1 MNQKELKKLRRSDL
15 FKLLVEQA
23 NKIEQQQ
30 SEIDALE
37 MQLQDRKLTIEN
49 AGSIAEASLALN
61 KVFET
66 AQLAADLYMLRA
78 YDQIV
83 EAIARE
89 TFDSKPA
96 RLWDVRATYQ
106 LARIKAQ
113 LMIEKAEHGLAH

>member
-1 MNQKELKKLRRSDL
+1 MQELVSQVLAWK
-15 FKLLVEQA
+15 
-23 NKIEQQQ
+23 
-30 SEIDALE
+30 
-37 MQLQDRKLTIEN
+37 
-49 AGSIAEASLALN
+49 AGDDKAHG
-61 KVFET
+61 
-66 AQLAADLYMLRA
+66 LRA